1 MSDPSGERHLFLVNS
16 EHGEEFGRWWQT
28 VHIPEV
34 VANVPGVVTGQIF
47 QLSAVQ
53 VGAKP
58 TELRP
63 YLAVYEIE
71 GDPAE
76 FISGLHAAS
85 GAGRLSPAPAPGR
98 IGSTSAVYS
107 PVTAKLTSPRSE

>member
-1 MSDPSGERHLFLVNS
+1 MSDLSGERHLFLVNS
-16 EHGEEFGRWWQT
+16 EHDEGFSQWWQT

-34 VANVPGVVTGQIF
+34 VANVPGIVSGQIF

-53 VGAKP
+53 VGARA

-71 GDPAE
+71 GDPAAA
-76 FISGLHAAS
+76 ISALHAVRD
-85 GAGRLSPAPAPGR
+85 AGKLSPSPSSGR
-98 IGSTSAVYS
+98 IGSTSAVYA
-107 PVTAKLTSPRSE
+107 PITAKLTSPEG